1 MYLRDNTNIKMISK
15 EKPQKNNK
23 SGKTGVCWDKDLQK
37 WRAYITFQGKR
48 YKLGAYKNKED
59 AIQARKE
66 AEEKL
71 HKKYLEGIKM
81 ISKLKKTKGEPV
93 EITLQDGSF
102 THGIIS
108 QVNDDK
114 IKLEILNTPEPA
126 TLFKEI
132 KIADIKDVEVLEP
145 FDPFEDED
153 ILEYYRTEYGE
164 ECDN

>member
-1 MYLRDNTNIKMISK
+1 
-15 EKPQKNNK
+15 
-23 SGKTGVCWDKDLQK
+23 
-37 WRAYITFQGKR
+37 
-48 YKLGAYKNKED
+48 
-59 AIQARKE
+59 
-66 AEEKL
+66 
-71 HKKYLEGIKM
+71 M
-81 ISKLKKTKGEPV
+81 ISKLKENLNGDPV
-93 EITLQDGSF
+93 EITLQNGSI

-153 ILEYYRTEYGE
+153 ILEYYRTEYGDE
-164 ECDN
+164 NNN